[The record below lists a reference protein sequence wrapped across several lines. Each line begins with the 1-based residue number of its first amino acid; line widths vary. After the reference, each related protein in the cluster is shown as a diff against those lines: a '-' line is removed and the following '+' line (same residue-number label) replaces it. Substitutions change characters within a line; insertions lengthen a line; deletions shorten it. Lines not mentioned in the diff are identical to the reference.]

1 VHALDPTHLINS
13 YGLWGIFAIIF
24 AESGLFFGFFLPGD
38 SLLVTAGLLASTH
51 KAGDVHLNLAAL
63 LIGCTIAAIAGDQ
76 VGYAFG
82 HRFGPKLFDRPNSR
96 LFKADHLQKANQ
108 YLERR
113 GAKMIVLARFVP
125 AVRTFTPI
133 VAGASKMRYRL
144 FVPFNVAGGALWACG
159 VTLAGYGLGSSVAH
173 IDRYL
178 VPLIAAVIV
187 ISLIPVFLEV
197 RHERRKRAERSS
209 TDGSLST
216 GRQDHPA
223 SR

>member
-1 VHALDPTHLINS
+1 MHALDPTQLINS

-51 KAGDVHLNLAAL
+51 HTGDAHLNLAVL
-63 LIGCTIAAIAGDQ
+63 LIGCSIAAIAGDQ

-82 HRFGPKLFDRPNSR
+82 HGVGPNLFDRPESR
-96 LFKADHLQKANQ
+96 LFKPNHLDKANR

-113 GAKMIVLARFVP
+113 GAKMIILARFVP

-144 FVPFNVAGGALWACG
+144 FVPYNIIGGVLWASSMI
-159 VTLAGYGLGSSVAH
+159 LAGYALGSSVAH

-178 VPLIAAVIV
+178 VPVIAAVIIV
-187 ISLIPVFLEV
+187 SLIPVFLEIRKE
-197 RHERRKRAERSS
+197 RHKRNQPTTADKSS
-209 TDGSLST
+209 TTS
-216 GRQDHPA
+216 RQDHPA
-223 SR
+223 NR